1 MNRSVQPWLPIVA
14 CAVVAACSDESGP
27 VADSSTPA
35 NSESAALPG
44 ATERIVYSSLRPG
57 NWDIFYLAAA
67 GAAPRRLTDHPGLDY
82 DAALSPD
89 GRWVVFTSERRGNPD
104 LYAVELGGNTEPR
117 LLIDSVAMEDQVAFS
132 PDGRSIA
139 FVSTAS
145 GNADIYVLPF
155 VPQTTGNLAA
165 AMNVTNDPGGDFR
178 PDFSPDG
185 TRIAFS
191 TDRDTPV
198 SGHPIFAFTR
208 QREGDVYVMD
218 RDGGN
223 PRRLTATPDW
233 DGSPEW
239 STDGA
244 TLFFYSARPREVV
257 GPPTSP
263 ILGQEGGF
271 RIWAMNADGSNPRA
285 VTPQGVE
292 ALAPAVMPGG
302 RVAYQK
308 RTGFARWSIESVAD
322 DGSSPRAES
331 DTATDYW
338 LPDFHAASGALVVH
352 GVGPAVAETQ
362 AVEEILGAGAL
373 LAADYPAD
381 VAMPD
386 RTVTLYPMRHT
397 TGLSPHPD
405 RNETAVTIENE
416 AGTRLVLAD
425 FDGANQ
431 RELFTVPAV
440 GIVSGTPN
448 RLFDIKWSDNGE
460 WITYTQG
467 FFFGQGTDE
476 ADIWVM
482 RADGSERRNLSE
494 TTTANEGVAAFS
506 PDAERL
512 VYRSARDGNF
522 DLYWSRRDG
531 TEARALTSDEARENF
546 PVFSPDGA
554 TIAFSSNRD
563 GARDSRGN
571 LTFDN
576 YVMTLAADGTPGALQ
591 RISDHPGQDSHP
603 WFSPDGEWIV
613 YTSERGGISDEEP
626 MVQEVVFGPQ
636 MYGELF
642 ARRLG
647 DGLEVRLT
655 HNKWEEG
662 NPFWLRP
669 ASGSASA
676 AQ

>member
-1 MNRSVQPWLPIVA
+1 MNRILQPWLPLAA
-14 CAVVAACSDESGP
+14 CAFVGACSDEPTP
-27 VADSSTPA
+27 VAQSSAQTTSA
-35 NSESAALPG
+35 SAATPG

-57 NWDIFYLAAA
+57 NWDVFYFAQP
-67 GAAPRRLTDHPGLDY
+67 GAAPRRLTEHPGLDY
-82 DAALSPD
+82 DAVLSPD

-104 LYAVELGGNTEPR
+104 LYALELDGSSQLR
-117 LLIDSVAMEDQVAFS
+117 LLVDSAAMEDQAAFS

-155 VPQTTGNLAA
+155 TPETTQDLAA
-165 AMNVTNDPGGDFR
+165 ATNVTNEAGGDFR

-239 STDGA
+239 SADGA
-244 TLFFYSARPREVV
+244 TLYFYSARPRETV

-271 RIWAMNADGSNPRA
+271 RIWAMDADGSNPRA

-308 RTGFARWSIESVAD
+308 RTGFARWSIESVAA
-322 DGSSPRAES
+322 DGSSPRAEG
-331 DTATDYW
+331 DAATDYW
-338 LPDFHAASGALVVH
+338 LPDFHSGSGALVVH
-352 GVGPAVAETQ
+352 GVGPASAETQ

-381 VAMPD
+381 VAIAD

-397 TGLSPHPD
+397 TGLAPHPD

-431 RELFTVPAV
+431 RELFAVPAV

-494 TTTANEGVAAFS
+494 GTAANEGVAAFS
-506 PDAERL
+506 PDAEQL
-512 VYRSARDGNF
+512 VYRSARNGRF
-522 DLYWSRRDG
+522 DLYLRERDG
-531 TEARALTSDEARENF
+531 LEAKPLTSDDARENF
-546 PVFSPDGA
+546 PVFSPSGDKV
-554 TIAFSSNRD
+554 AFSSNRD
-563 GARDSRGN
+563 GTRDKLGN

-576 YVMTLAADGTPGALQ
+576 YLLAVAPDGTPGTLQ

-603 WFSPDGEWIV
+603 WFSPDGEWLV

-642 ARRLG
+642 ARRLR

-669 ASGSASA
+669 AR
-676 AQ
+676 

>member
-1 MNRSVQPWLPIVA
+1 MPRTTNKGWLTIVV
-14 CAVVAACSDESGP
+14 CATVGACSDEPAPGSEDAG
-27 VADSSTPA
+27 AATRTEST
-35 NSESAALPG
+35 SASQ
-44 ATERIVYSSLRPG
+44 ERIVYSSLRPG
-57 NWDIFYLAAA
+57 NWDVFYFATA
-67 GAAPRRLTDHPGLDY
+67 GSAPRRLTDHPGLDY

-104 LYAVELGGNTEPR
+104 LYALEIQGGTEPR
-117 LLIDSVAMEDQVAFS
+117 LLIDSTAMEDQVAFS

-155 VPQTTGNLAA
+155 VPERTQELAA
-165 AMNVTNDPGGDFR
+165 AMNVTNHPGGDFR

-185 TRIAFS
+185 ARIAFT

-208 QREGDVYVMD
+208 QREGDVYVMN
-218 RDGGN
+218 RDGSDL
-223 PRRLTATPDW
+223 RRLTATPDW

-239 STDGA
+239 SADGR
-244 TLFFYSARPREVV
+244 TLYFYSARPREIV

-271 RIWAMNADGSNPRA
+271 RIWAMNADGSSPRA
-285 VTPQGVE
+285 VTAEGVE
-292 ALAPAVMPGG
+292 ALAPAVTADG
-302 RVAYQK
+302 RIAYQK
-308 RTGFARWSIESVAD
+308 RTGFARWSIESVAA
-322 DGSSPRAES
+322 DGSSARTES

-338 LPDFHAASGALVVH
+338 LPDFHASGAMVCH
-352 GVGPAVAETQ
+352 GVGPAVGETQ

-381 VAMPD
+381 VTMPD

-397 TGLSPHPD
+397 TGLAPHPD

-425 FDGANQ
+425 FDGGNQ
-431 RELFTVPAV
+431 RELFAVPNV

-448 RLFDIKWSDNGE
+448 RLFDIKWSDDGE
-460 WITYTQG
+460 WLTYTQG

-476 ADIWVM
+476 ADIWIM

-494 TTTANEGVAAFS
+494 GTAANEGVAAFS
-506 PDAERL
+506 PDAEKL
-512 VYRSARDGNF
+512 VFRTARDGRF
-522 DLYWSRRDG
+522 DLVLSNRDG
-531 TEARALTSDEARENF
+531 TERRALTADDARENF
-546 PVFSPDGA
+546 PVFAPSGDA
-554 TIAFSSNRD
+554 VAFSSNRD
-563 GARDSRGN
+563 GVRDRFGN

-576 YVMTLAADGTPGALQ
+576 YVLALAPDGTPGALQ

-636 MYGELF
+636 MYGELY
-642 ARRLG
+642 ARRLS

-669 ASGSASA
+669 AR
-676 AQ
+676 

>member
-14 CAVVAACSDESGP
+14 CVVAACSDEPQP
-27 VADSSTPA
+27 VADSSAPA
-35 NSESAALPG
+35 SAESAALPA

-57 NWDIFYLAAA
+57 NWDIFYFAAA
-67 GAAPRRLTDHPGLDY
+67 GAVPRRLTDHPGLDY

-104 LYAVELGGNTEPR
+104 LYAVDLGGNTEPR
-117 LLIDSVAMEDQVAFS
+117 LLIDSAAMEDQVAFS

-165 AMNVTNDPGGDFR
+165 ATNVTNDPGGDFR

-185 TRIAFS
+185 TLIAFS

-218 RDGGN
+218 RGGGN

-239 STDGA
+239 SADGA
-244 TLFFYSARPREVV
+244 TLYFYSARPREIV

-331 DTATDYW
+331 DMATDYW

-381 VAMPD
+381 VALPD

-512 VYRSARDGNF
+512 VYRSARNGRF
-522 DLYWSRRDG
+522 DLYSSRRDG

-576 YVMTLAADGTPGALQ
+576 YLLTLAADGTPGALQ

-603 WFSPDGEWIV
+603 WFSPDGEWLV

-642 ARRLG
+642 ARRLR

-669 ASGSASA
+669 ASGSPSA
-676 AQ
+676 AE